1 MGAIT
6 PLYAATAQELTMEHT
21 GGYLVPWA
29 RLYHTTHPKA
39 QDKQAIEATW
49 AFCDEAVRSATKA
62 EVTTAAT
69 TATMTTTTQATP
81 AGLETGTGTGAEA
94 GK

>member
-1 MGAIT
+1 MGAVT
-6 PLYAATAQELTMEHT
+6 PLYAATARELTMEHT

-39 QDKQAIEATW
+39 QDKQAIDATW

-62 EVTTAAT
+62 EATTAA
-69 TATMTTTTQATP
+69 TTQATP

-94 GK
+94 SK